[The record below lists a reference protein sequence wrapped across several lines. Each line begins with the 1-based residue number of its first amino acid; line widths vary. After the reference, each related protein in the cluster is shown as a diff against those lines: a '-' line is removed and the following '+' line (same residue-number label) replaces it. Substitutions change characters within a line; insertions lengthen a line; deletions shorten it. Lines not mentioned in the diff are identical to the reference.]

1 MQFSLPFDEFSDF
14 DIFFKKVSIQYLL
27 GRPVYAATFAV
38 YYTYLSKYT
47 VTFMYPFKLKWFF
60 SISEF
65 KTYGS
70 EESKELYTVGL
81 EYYDSMLGIPTKKRN
96 PSCNGMISS
105 PLKTKMTNRVI
116 KDKELVLS
124 FQQFY
129 INLLQRYLIS
139 KHGEN
144 ASIERHHEVLVK
156 LKEMREILIRK
167 SLQF

>member
-1 MQFSLPFDEFSDF
+1 
-14 DIFFKKVSIQYLL
+14 
-27 GRPVYAATFAV
+27 
-38 YYTYLSKYT
+38 
-47 VTFMYPFKLKWFF
+47 
-60 SISEF
+60 
-65 KTYGS
+65 
-70 EESKELYTVGL
+70 
-81 EYYDSMLGIPTKKRN
+81 MLGIPTKKRN

-129 INLLQRYLIS
+129 VNLLQRYLIS

-144 ASIERHHEVLVK
+144 ASIERHHDVLVK

>member
-1 MQFSLPFDEFSDF
+1 MSLTSWPRRKFFAHSVSSFLIETLGLVNVKGLSATWSITSYF
-14 DIFFKKVSIQYLL
+14 DI
-27 GRPVYAATFAV
+27 VY
-38 YYTYLSKYT
+38 
-47 VTFMYPFKLKWFF
+47 VTFVFLF
-60 SISEF
+60 SEF

-81 EYYDSMLGIPTKKRN
+81 EYYDSMLGLPTKKRN
-96 PSCNGMISS
+96 PSCNGMIS

-116 KDKELVLS
+116 KDKDLVLS
-124 FQQFY
+124 FQEFY
-129 INLLQRYLIS
+129 INLLQRYLVS

-144 ASIERHHEVLVK
+144 ASIERHRDVLVK

>member
-1 MQFSLPFDEFSDF
+1 
-14 DIFFKKVSIQYLL
+14 
-27 GRPVYAATFAV
+27 
-38 YYTYLSKYT
+38 
-47 VTFMYPFKLKWFF
+47 
-60 SISEF
+60 
-65 KTYGS
+65 
-70 EESKELYTVGL
+70 
-81 EYYDSMLGIPTKKRN
+81 
-96 PSCNGMISS
+96 MISS